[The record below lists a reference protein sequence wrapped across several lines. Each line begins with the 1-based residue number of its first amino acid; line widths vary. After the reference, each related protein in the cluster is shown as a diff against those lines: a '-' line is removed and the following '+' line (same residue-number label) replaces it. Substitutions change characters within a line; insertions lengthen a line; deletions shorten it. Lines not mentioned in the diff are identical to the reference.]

1 MANEELP
8 KEPKNIN
15 QGAVMEDA
23 QGPGPWEASNG
34 ATSFSFQARA
44 QRKWSAWAL
53 GDPV

>member
-15 QGAVMEDA
+15 QGAIMEDA
-23 QGPGPWEASNG
+23 RGQGPGEASNG

-44 QRKWSAWAL
+44 QRKWSAWAP
-53 GDPV
+53 GDPA